1 MRPLSGAIMVAGAMI
16 GLGLTAIGFG
26 VRYQG
31 MTQINERTGFHIG
44 ATSMMV
50 VLVALLAGLLS
61 ALGVA
66 FLGLAYHHERRLR
79 ELGQLPAT
87 RTVP

>member
-1 MRPLSGAIMVAGAMI
+1 MVAGAMI
-16 GLGLTAIGFG
+16 GLGLTAIAFG
-26 VRYQG
+26 IRYQG
-31 MTQINERTGFHIG
+31 MKDVDAHQVHIG

-50 VLVALLAGLLS
+50 VLVVLLAGLLS

-87 RTVP
+87 RTAP

>member
-1 MRPLSGAIMVAGAMI
+1 
-16 GLGLTAIGFG
+16 
-26 VRYQG
+26 

>member
-16 GLGLTAIGFG
+16 GLGLTAIAFG
-26 VRYQG
+26 VRYAG
-31 MTQINERTGFHIG
+31 MDKPNEHGIQIG

-50 VLVALLAGLLS
+50 VLVVLLAGLLS

-87 RTVP
+87 RTAP

>member
-1 MRPLSGAIMVAGAMI
+1 MVAGAMI
-16 GLGLTAIGFG
+16 GLGLTAIAFG
-26 VRYQG
+26 IRYQG
-31 MTQINERTGFHIG
+31 MKDVDAHGVPIG

-50 VLVALLAGLLS
+50 VLVVLLAGLLS

-79 ELGQLPAT
+79 ELGHLPAT

>member
-16 GLGLTAIGFG
+16 GLGLTAIAFG
-26 VRYQG
+26 IRYQG
-31 MTQINERTGFHIG
+31 MKDVDAHQVHIG

-50 VLVALLAGLLS
+50 VLVVLLAGLLS